1 MFTKSN
7 PKVIDYDWYQL
18 ESTILGVRE
27 KNSGGFGIK
36 PKQLGSVKS
45 FINLLKKIIDYYKY
59 QYLSFDSRGIPDEY
73 LKELKDLEFE
83 TFQKN
88 NYVFQESPNVGDTV
102 IIAIKPYEGKYAK
115 GKIKAILTNIKYH
128 PRGVKVVLSD
138 KNSTVGRIATVIKKE
153 HLVKKI

>member
-27 KNSGGFGIK
+27 KNTGGFGIK

-45 FINLLKKIIDYYKY
+45 FITLLKKIINYYKY

-88 NYVFQESPNVGDTV
+88 NYVF
-102 IIAIKPYEGKYAK
+102 
-115 GKIKAILTNIKYH
+115 H
-128 PRGVKVVLSD
+128 
-138 KNSTVGRIATVIKKE
+138 
-153 HLVKKI
+153 

>member
-1 MFTKSN
+1 MFAKSN
-7 PKVIDYDWYQL
+7 PNVIDYDWYQL

-36 PKQLGSVKS
+36 PKQLVIVKS
-45 FINLLKKIIDYYKY
+45 FINLLNKIINYYKY

-73 LKELKDLEFE
+73 LKELKDLGFD
-83 TFQKN
+83 TFQKS

-115 GKIKAILTNIKYH
+115 GKIKAVLTNIKYH

-138 KNSTVGRIATVIKKE
+138 KNATVGRIATIIKKKN
-153 HLVKKI
+153 LFKKI